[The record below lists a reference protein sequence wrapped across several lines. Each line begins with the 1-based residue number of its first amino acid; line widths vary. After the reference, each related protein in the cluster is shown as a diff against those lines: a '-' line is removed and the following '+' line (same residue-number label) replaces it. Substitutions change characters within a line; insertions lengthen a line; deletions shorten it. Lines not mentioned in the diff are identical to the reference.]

1 MYRGRRLSKQTLPLY
16 KRVRGQKQKY
26 MKIYKERIDLE
37 STTQIEFI
45 DITDK
50 VQEVVDRSGVRE
62 GQVLVYV
69 PHTTMGVAINH
80 NEPMLIQDFMR
91 VLYKI
96 VPVDS
101 QYSHDLFELRRQSST
116 ADGRSNGHSHCK
128 AILLGNS
135 EVLPVEKGKIL
146 LTERQNIFAVEF
158 DGSRKRDVVIQ
169 IIGL

>member
-1 MYRGRRLSKQTLPLY
+1 
-16 KRVRGQKQKY
+16 
-26 MKIYKERIDLE
+26 MKIYKERLDLE
-37 STTQIEFI
+37 SKAQIEFI
-45 DITDK
+45 DITDQ
-50 VQEVVDRSGVRE
+50 VQEVVDRSGIRE

-80 NEPMLIQDFMR
+80 NESMLLQDFMR

-96 VPVDS
+96 VPVDA
-101 QYSHDLFELRRQSST
+101 QYSHDLFELRRQGSMS
-116 ADGRSNGHSHCK
+116 DGRSNGHSHCK

-135 EVLPVEKGKIL
+135 ETVPVEKGRLI

-169 IIGL
+169 VIGL